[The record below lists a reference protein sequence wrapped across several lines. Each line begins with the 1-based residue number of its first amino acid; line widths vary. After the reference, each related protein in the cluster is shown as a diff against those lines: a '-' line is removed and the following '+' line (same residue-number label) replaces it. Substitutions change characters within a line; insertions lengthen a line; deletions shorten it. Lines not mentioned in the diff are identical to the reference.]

1 MQVNAIIYKKT
12 SVIKALINF
21 KCDEIAAMFFGKKTI
36 WWFVQG
42 KVLMIKYRKHRRG
55 YNILENYKELVLYK
69 IPLK

>member
-36 WWFVQG
+36 W
-42 KVLMIKYRKHRRG
+42 
-55 YNILENYKELVLYK
+55 
-69 IPLK
+69 